1 MVSENSSTLSSSS
14 DNASAA
20 ANISSVP
27 SRTFRSST
35 ILNEISELGSQ
46 QRVSQLLMT
55 NRELFERSL
64 QRLANT
70 NPLALNNS
78 VSSAVS
84 VSNQPQRQRVSVSA
98 AQSIQDQR
106 APYLETINTSNPIQE
121 IAREQIISE
130 ISELVH
136 TQLVTNA
143 LQNDEFRSNLERRG
157 LIDKF
162 KPLIKKKKTK

>member
-1 MVSENSSTLSSSS
+1 
-14 DNASAA
+14 
-20 ANISSVP
+20 
-27 SRTFRSST
+27 
-35 ILNEISELGSQ
+35 
-46 QRVSQLLMT
+46 MT